1 MFDEIANLHPN
12 FSWNHA
18 ERAES
23 TGIDE
28 KVLSLF
34 ADKNVFIGICTK
46 RERVLPADFKWTQY
60 LWNSMT
66 NVAPIWKTSD
76 WIIQEIGLAMGRD
89 CKLILLVESGVRPPG
104 GLQGVVEYIPFERS
118 APEKTFPKLAQM
130 ISNIAPVNT
139 LVVASVGAQSAY
151 ETEPEKPQ
159 SPPES
164 DWKTPKPEWRKRE
177 YQRAFRLAIML
188 GDESTATTF
197 DESYL
202 ATSDANDGTNRP
214 EWIAFREF
222 VRIVYGKVGTLQT
235 IMNLATSNPR
245 CGVIFRYLAQSYE
258 RFDRLQ

>member
-1 MFDEIANLHPN
+1 
-12 FSWNHA
+12 
-18 ERAES
+18 
-23 TGIDE
+23 
-28 KVLSLF
+28 
-34 ADKNVFIGICTK
+34 
-46 RERVLPADFKWTQY
+46 
-60 LWNSMT
+60 MT

-139 LVVASVGAQSAY
+139 LVASVGAQSAY

-164 DWKTPKPEWRKRE
+164 NWRTPKPEWRKRE
-177 YQRAFRLAIML
+177 YQRAFQFAIML
-188 GDESTATTF
+188 DDKSAATTF

-222 VRIVYGKVGTLQT
+222 VRIVYGKGGTLQT
-235 IMNLATSNPR
+235 ITNLATSNPR
-245 CGVIFRYLAQSYE
+245 CG
-258 RFDRLQ
+258 